1 VAGIV
6 AEWAQLHTDPFT
18 LELRGRAGGRYA
30 ARGGDA
36 PVSLDAVDFV
46 RILSGRGDGDGVLR
60 HKLPL

>member
-1 VAGIV
+1 MSVNITV
-6 AEWAQLHTDPFT
+6 S
-18 LELRGRAGGRYA
+18 RARSTST